1 MEAECPGL
9 NRHCQGRLQSF
20 RRGTAWREGWRGG
33 QREVSLGLPSPDALA
48 VFILGE
54 EAIWRGADRND
65 PWGERGVRSR
75 PPPRKIWGPLH
86 AHLAWG
92 PRRGAVLTVC
102 AAQASSSSSDG
113 GGGHSSKRGRM
124 VPGALPGGRLD
135 GRPPVRNPRPG
146 SSAPSAGARAPAGRR
161 VPRSHGRA
169 TQPAA
174 SGRTASPRKRWPRV
188 KPPSPLIRTRRCR
201 RSSTQPRLAGGR
213 RAGWQGRRRRE
224 GAGGRSRLPQAQPG
238 GGGDRARARCL
249 SLRRCNAPRVRKER
263 ALKFWGGPA
272 ATWLPA
278 RMAGL

>member
-1 MEAECPGL
+1 MEAECPAL

-33 QREVSLGLPSPDALA
+33 QRGVSLGLPSPDALA

-124 VPGALPGGRLD
+124 VPGALPGGASTAAHLCATPGPGAQR
-135 GRPPVRNPRPG
+135 RPRGP
-146 SSAPSAGARAPAGRR
+146 AP
-161 VPRSHGRA
+161 
-169 TQPAA
+169 
-174 SGRTASPRKRWPRV
+174 
-188 KPPSPLIRTRRCR
+188 
-201 RSSTQPRLAGGR
+201 
-213 RAGWQGRRRRE
+213 
-224 GAGGRSRLPQAQPG
+224 
-238 GGGDRARARCL
+238 
-249 SLRRCNAPRVRKER
+249 
-263 ALKFWGGPA
+263 GPA
-272 ATWLPA
+272 AA
-278 RMAGL
+278 SRGAMAGPPNPRRAAGLLLLGRGGRALSRPAH